1 MLNSKQRAASM
12 VIWLRKITGEME
24 DKNYYCTLDRRRPL
38 SSPSMQ
44 YELMN
49 IFFATNTNFSTTFS
63 SGLLKDRCRQRKE
76 KKKLKGR
83 EKRRERKRKEEI

>member
-1 MLNSKQRAASM
+1 M

-24 DKNYYCTLDRRRPL
+24 DKNYYCTLDRRSPL
-38 SSPSMQ
+38 FSPSMQ

-49 IFFATNTNFSTTFS
+49 IFLPLTNTNFSTTFS

>member
-1 MLNSKQRAASM
+1 M

-24 DKNYYCTLDRRRPL
+24 NKNYYCTLDRRSPL

-76 KKKLKGR
+76 KIKG
-83 EKRRERKRKEEI
+83 EGEEKRKEEERRDIKQAL